1 MVIKINEKIKRMLIE
16 FNPFWK
22 APLRLEYRDRLVYP
36 NIKSLVKEPQIISL
50 CGLRR
55 VGKTTILMKI
65 IQDLLDDESPDS
77 ILYFSFDDF
86 PKAELLD
93 IIDAFRDIHGKEPK
107 FLFFD
112 EIQKLPNWAEKVKV
126 LYDTKKYK
134 IIISGSESLFLRK
147 GSRESL
153 AGRIYEFEID
163 GLTFSEYLDFVD
175 KTDMIQKPQLY
186 ERELQAEI
194 KKYFQT
200 AGFPE
205 LIGKDIELVKRYIKT
220 AIIEKIVFLDMTRI
234 YPIEDPSQ
242 LISILNILIDNP
254 GMIVDYS
261 SFSQELGISRQTVS
275 KYFDY
280 LEKAHLVVKLFN
292 FSKNRSTSE
301 KKLKKYYPTFLSP
314 ALLADDT
321 ANKQGK
327 IAESFCVID
336 SGAKF
341 FWRDSFK
348 DEVDIIL
355 QMDKEILPVEIKYQ
369 NKPSTNKGLE
379 KFCDKYSCKEAIII
393 TKDLR
398 KHKTNFAEVMWLPI
412 YEFLIRFAK
421 NKSKISHHKVG
432 KHAHTN

>member
-1 MVIKINEKIKRMLIE
+1 VIKINEKIKRMLIE

-22 APLRLEYRDRLVYP
+22 APMKLEYRDRLVYP
-36 NIKSLVKEPQIISL
+36 SIKSLVKEPQIISL

-65 IQDLLDDESPDS
+65 IQDLLKDESPDS

-93 IIDAFRDIHGKEPK
+93 IIDAFKDIHGKEPK

-134 IIISGSESLFLRK
+134 ILISGSESLFLRK

-153 AGRIYEFEID
+153 AGRIYEFEIN
-163 GLTFSEYLDFVD
+163 GLVFAEYLGFVD
-175 KTDMIQKPQLY
+175 KKDMIAKPQLY
-186 ERELQAEI
+186 QRELQAEM
-194 KKYFQT
+194 KKYFLT
-200 AGFPE
+200 GGFPE
-205 LIGKDIELVKRYIKT
+205 LIGKDKELIKRYIRT
-220 AIIEKIVFLDMTRI
+220 AILEKIVFLDMTRI
-234 YPIEDPSQ
+234 YPIDNPSQ

-280 LEKAHLVVKLFN
+280 LEKAHLVVKLYN

-301 KKLKKYYPTFLSP
+301 KKIKKYYPTFLSP
-314 ALLADDT
+314 ALLAEDT
-321 ANKQGK
+321 ASKQGK
-327 IAESFCVID
+327 IAETFCVID
-336 SGAKF
+336 SGAEF

-348 DEVDIIL
+348 DEVDIVIEE
-355 QMDKEILPVEIKYQ
+355 DKQIFPVEIKYQ
-369 NKPSTNKGLE
+369 NKPKKNKGLE
-379 KFCDKYSCKEAIII
+379 KFCDKYSCKKAMII
-393 TKDLR
+393 TKDMR
-398 KHKTNFAEVMWLPI
+398 KHETNFAEVDWLPI
-412 YEFLIRFAK
+412 YEFLIRYAGH
-421 NKSKISHHKVG
+421 KSNSH
-432 KHAHTN
+432 